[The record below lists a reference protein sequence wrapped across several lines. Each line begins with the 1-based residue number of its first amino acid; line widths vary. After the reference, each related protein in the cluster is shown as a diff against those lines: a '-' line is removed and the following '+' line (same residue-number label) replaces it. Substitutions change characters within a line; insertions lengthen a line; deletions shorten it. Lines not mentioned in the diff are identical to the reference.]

1 MNVIGTA
8 GHIDHGKTS
17 LIMALTGIDCDRL
30 PEEKAR
36 QMTIDIG
43 FAHLEL
49 PGFGTVGFID
59 VPGHERFIRN
69 MVAGAWGIDLG
80 LLLVAVDD
88 GWMPQTEDHF
98 RVLQLLGVER
108 IVIALNKI
116 DIAGE
121 DMVALVEAD
130 VRQRLAGTPYR
141 DADIVR
147 VSSKTCA
154 GIDSLKTALAGNLKK
169 LAEAHNADKPY
180 LYIDR
185 IFGSKGHGT
194 VVTGT
199 LRNGLLRENDPV
211 RIEPGG
217 IETRIKRIESHHS
230 TLAEGSP
237 SQRTALNLSGVSA
250 DALKRGH
257 ILFRTGFFT
266 RSREVLVRI
275 RLLEGRR
282 ELKNNSGIEVLIGT
296 AAVRGKMIFLAGDTA
311 AAGVFPARIKFEEP
325 WFCYPGQPFVLT
337 SPGGFRIIGGGM
349 VLLPGYDGRK
359 HRARAEQGL
368 ARLSAYSFEE
378 RLSFIVLVLRWIR
391 RGDIHGMLPESRAFI
406 DESLDSLLKRNAVRQ
421 LGDYIM
427 DSKSHDE
434 AVTAVLDAVKKH
446 VGINVKELSDATG
459 TDPEICRLI
468 IASLAAEKRV
478 TEKEGRFFEGS
489 GSPSVTLSPGKEKL
503 LETARA
509 NGGAG
514 LEMERLAGESVKRDA
529 RELIKLGMLVSLDG
543 NILFH
548 SDVYNKMKDTIVALF
563 DTRAK
568 LTVPEAK
575 EAVGLSRKYILPL
588 LNRIERDGLI
598 KRLGDFRIKA

>member
-1 MNVIGTA
+1 
-8 GHIDHGKTS
+8 
-17 LIMALTGIDCDRL
+17 
-30 PEEKAR
+30 
-36 QMTIDIG
+36 
-43 FAHLEL
+43 
-49 PGFGTVGFID
+49 
-59 VPGHERFIRN
+59 
-69 MVAGAWGIDLG
+69 
-80 LLLVAVDD
+80 
-88 GWMPQTEDHF
+88 
-98 RVLQLLGVER
+98 
-108 IVIALNKI
+108 
-116 DIAGE
+116 
-121 DMVALVEAD
+121 
-130 VRQRLAGTPYR
+130 
-141 DADIVR
+141 
-147 VSSKTCA
+147 
-154 GIDSLKTALAGNLKK
+154 
-169 LAEAHNADKPY
+169 
-180 LYIDR
+180 
-185 IFGSKGHGT
+185 
-194 VVTGT
+194 
-199 LRNGLLRENDPV
+199 
-211 RIEPGG
+211 
-217 IETRIKRIESHHS
+217 
-230 TLAEGSP
+230 
-237 SQRTALNLSGVSA
+237 
-250 DALKRGH
+250 
-257 ILFRTGFFT
+257 
-266 RSREVLVRI
+266 
-275 RLLEGRR
+275 
-282 ELKNNSGIEVLIGT
+282 
-296 AAVRGKMIFLAGDTA
+296 
-311 AAGVFPARIKFEEP
+311 
-325 WFCYPGQPFVLT
+325 
-337 SPGGFRIIGGGM
+337 M

>member
-1 MNVIGTA
+1 MHVIGTA

-49 PGFGTVGFID
+49 PGSGTVGIID

-88 GWMPQTEDHF
+88 GWMPQTEDHL

-108 IVIALNKI
+108 ILVALNKI

-121 DMVALVEAD
+121 DMVSLVEAD
-130 VRQRLAGTPYR
+130 VRQRLEGTPYR
-141 DADIVR
+141 EADIVR
-147 VSSKTCA
+147 VSSKTGA
-154 GIDSLKTALAGNLKK
+154 GIDALKAALAGNLKK
-169 LAEAHNADKPY
+169 LAAARDADKPY

-199 LRNGLLRENDPV
+199 LRNGQLRENDPV

-237 SQRTALNLSGVSA
+237 SQRTALNLSGVAA
-250 DALKRGH
+250 DAIKRGH
-257 ILFRTGFFT
+257 ILFRSGFLT
-266 RSREVLVRI
+266 RSKEVLARVR
-275 RLLEGRR
+275 LVEGRR
-282 ELKNNSGIEVLIGT
+282 ELKNNTGIEVLIGT
-296 AAVRGKMIFLAGDTA
+296 AAVRGKMILLAGDKA
-311 AAGVFPARIKFEEP
+311 AAGEFPARIKFEEP

-359 HRARAEQGL
+359 ERARAGEGL
-368 ARLSAYSFEE
+368 ARLSLNSFEE
-378 RLSFIVLVLRWIR
+378 RLAFIVSVRRWIR
-391 RGDIHGMLPESRAFI
+391 REDIHAMLPESRAFI
-406 DESLDSLLKRNAVRQ
+406 DGSLDELLKSRTVMQ
-421 LGDYIM
+421 LGEYIM
-427 DSKSHDE
+427 DAKSHDE
-434 AVTAVLDAVKKH
+434 AAAAVLDAVKKH
-446 VGINVKELSDATG
+446 VGVNVKELSDVTG
-459 TDPEICRLI
+459 TGPEICRLI
-468 IASLAAEKRV
+468 IASLAAENRV
-478 TEKEGRFFEGS
+478 TEKEGRFFDRS
-489 GSPSVTLSPGKEKL
+489 GGPSVSLSPAKVKL
-503 LETARA
+503 LETARE

-514 LEMERLAGESVKRDA
+514 IEMERLAGESVKRDA
-529 RELIKLGMLVSLDG
+529 RELVKLGLLVSLDG

-548 SDVYNKMKDTIVALF
+548 GDVYNTMKDTIVALF

-575 EAVGLSRKYILPL
+575 DAVGLSRKYIIPL

-598 KRLGDFRIKA
+598 KRLGDFRIKS